1 MWKYYRNAG
10 RLAGLNIFESQD
22 QRNISNV
29 WTHLLRKSCA
39 KRMEDLGAKESLIA
53 RKLRHSSGSVTQRYT
68 KVDIN
73 ALLDWEEKHFTTLQV
88 LGSVSQ

>member
-1 MWKYYRNAG
+1 
-10 RLAGLNIFESQD
+10 
-22 QRNISNV
+22 
-29 WTHLLRKSCA
+29 
-39 KRMEDLGAKESLIA
+39 MEDLGAKESLIA

-88 LGSVSQ
+88 LGSVA